1 MTSLLTRLEAWRQER
16 RWRAKRAR
24 MFGSA
29 DLLVVSHTKSGRTW
43 LRVML
48 SHLWHLE
55 HGVPAEELV
64 RGDNLKRLAPAIPA
78 VHFARD
84 TRFPPET
91 GELVAG
97 PAQKLLVLVRDP
109 RDVAVSF
116 WHHVRHRA
124 SAAELERK
132 GIPEAARTLDLFA
145 FATDARL
152 GVPRVIGF
160 YNRWARE
167 LASLPQATRVRYED
181 LRADTVLEL
190 DRLTRFLGEAHPRE
204 RLEAAVAFASFESL
218 REKERSGF
226 FASDRLGPA
235 TARGPAGSND
245 GDPARYKVREG
256 SVGGWRRQFEPD
268 QAAALD
274 ALVRDKL
281 DPAWGYRG

>member
-1 MTSLLTRLEAWRQER
+1 MTGLLERLATWRQER

-24 MFGSA
+24 MFGTA

-43 LRVML
+43 LRVLL

-64 RGDNLKRLAPAIPA
+64 RGDNLKRLVPAIPA

-91 GELVAG
+91 GDLMVS
-97 PAQKLLVLVRDP
+97 PAQKLVVLVRDP

-124 SAAELERK
+124 SAAELARK
-132 GIPEAARTLDLFA
+132 GIAEAARTLDLFA
-145 FATDARL
+145 FATDPGL
-152 GVPRVIGF
+152 GVPRVIRF

-181 LRADTVLEL
+181 LRADTVGEL
-190 DRLTRFLGEAHPRE
+190 DRLVRFLGESHPRE

-218 REKERSGF
+218 KEKERSGF
-226 FASDRLGPA
+226 FASDRLGPVA
-235 TARGPAGSND
+235 AAGSPD
-245 GDPARYKVREG
+245 ALDPARYKVREG
-256 SVGGWRRQFEPD
+256 SVGGWRRHFD
-268 QAAALD
+268 AAQAAVLD
-274 ALVRDKL
+274 ALVRDTL
-281 DPAWGYRG
+281 DPAWGYSG

>member
-1 MTSLLTRLEAWRQER
+1 MTSLLTRLDAWRQER

-43 LRVML
+43 LRVLL

-55 HGVPAEELV
+55 HGVPADQLV
-64 RGDNLKRLAPAIPA
+64 RGDNLKRLVPAIPA

-91 GELVAG
+91 GALVAG

-124 SAAELERK
+124 SPAELARK
-132 GIPEAARTLDLFA
+132 GIAEEARALDLFA
-145 FATDARL
+145 FATDRRL

-167 LASLPQATRVRYED
+167 LASLARSARVRYED
-181 LRADTVLEL
+181 LRADTVGEL
-190 DRLTRFLGEAHPRE
+190 DRLARFLGETHPLE
-204 RLEAAVAFASFESL
+204 RLQAAVAFASFESL
-218 REKERSGF
+218 KEKERSGF
-226 FASDRLGPA
+226 FTSDRLGPA
-235 TARGPAGSND
+235 AARGPAASGD
-245 GDPARYKVREG
+245 DDPARYKVREG
-256 SVGGWRRQFEPD
+256 SLGGWRRRFAPE
-268 QAAALD
+268 QAAVLD
-274 ALVRDKL
+274 ALVRDTL
-281 DPAWGYRG
+281 DPTWGYRG